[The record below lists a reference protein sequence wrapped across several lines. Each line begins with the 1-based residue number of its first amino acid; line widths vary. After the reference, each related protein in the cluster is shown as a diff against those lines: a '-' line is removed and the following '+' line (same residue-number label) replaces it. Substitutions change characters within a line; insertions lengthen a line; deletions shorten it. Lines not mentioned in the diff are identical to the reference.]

1 MNAPSAPPVVPGKI
15 GSMLHGRNK
24 LKYLA
29 DKRRAAGAVVSARM
43 NLLQWTAKHRKFLS
57 PERPFRSRPYLDAL
71 YEDDAREI
79 VVCKASQLGTSEYL
93 VSYILFMADV
103 NNCTGLYVFPTDTHV
118 SDFSAA
124 RFGPAVEANVS
135 PYLASIIVSGDARGA
150 DRVGLKRVRNRFVY
164 FRGGKVAP
172 DGRAPQ
178 LKSVDADVVIVDEV
192 DECDPRAIPI
202 VRKRLEAS
210 AWKNVRLVSTPTY
223 PEVGIHGEY
232 LRSDQRSWHVKCLS
246 CGKMSSPTLESL
258 ILESDGLGRPT
269 RWHGQE
275 QGIPFLACKHCGGV
289 LDRDSGLGEWVA
301 AYPSR
306 GVHGYHMLRLALAG
320 SKPLQETIDALQQV
334 DETKRQQEMNQGI
347 GLTYTPTNS
356 RSLSATV
363 LDNCRRDYG
372 HGAVDKEQ
380 CYAGIDVGG
389 SLHMVIR
396 SVLHD
401 GQRAQRFAGT
411 FESFD
416 EASYLLRQFNVKT
429 CVVDALPE
437 TRAARAFQAKNKG
450 VWLAYYGEGEVG
462 NKKEMVGAWNGHEHA
477 VNVDRTRALD
487 EMFSRFCDSPNARAE
502 NTLPAN
508 ARNLPDYYEQM
519 CASIRVLRK
528 NAAGTQVPAYV
539 EKGPDHYAHAE
550 NYCYVASTCPYSTG
564 WARGSA

>member
-1 MNAPSAPPVVPGKI
+1 MMAGTTPVGVI
-15 GSMLHGRNK
+15 GARLQGRERLRYKANK
-24 LKYLA
+24 N
-29 DKRRAAGAVVSARM
+29 RAAGAVVTQRM
-43 NLLQWTAKHRKFLS
+43 NLLQWTATNRRYLA
-57 PERPFRSRPYLDAL
+57 PDRPFDSRPYLDAL
-71 YEDDAREI
+71 YNDDAREI

-93 VSYILFMADV
+93 VSYLLYMADV
-103 NNCTGLYVFPTDTHV
+103 NSCTGLYVFPTDTHV

-124 RFGPAVEANVS
+124 RFGPAVEAGVS
-135 PYLASIIVSGDARGA
+135 PYLAGIIVAGDARGA

-178 LKSVDADVVIVDEV
+178 LKSIDADVLIVDEV
-192 DECDPRAIPI
+192 DECDPRTIPI
-202 VRKRLEAS
+202 ARKRLEAS
-210 AWKNVRLVSTPTY
+210 KWKQVRLVSTPTY

-232 LRSDQRSWHVKCLS
+232 LASDQRSWALKCLS
-246 CGKMSSPTLESL
+246 CGKRHAPTLSSL
-258 ILESDGLGRPT
+258 ILESDALGRPV
-269 RWHGQE
+269 RWNGQE
-275 QGIPFLACKHCGGV
+275 DDEPFLACPHCGGK
-289 LDRDSGLGEWVA
+289 LDNLSGEGEWVA

-306 GVHGYHMLRLALAG
+306 EVHGYHMLRIALAG
-320 SKPLQETIDALQQV
+320 FDLKGTLTNLQQV

-347 GLTYTPTNS
+347 GLPYTPTNS
-356 RSLSATV
+356 RSLNTTV
-363 LDNCRRDYG
+363 LDMARRDYG
-372 HGAVDKEQ
+372 HGAIDKEV

-396 SVLHD
+396 GALKD

-416 EASYLLRQFNVKT
+416 EASYLLRQYNVKV

-450 VWLAYYGEGEVG
+450 VWLSYYGDGDVG
-462 NKKEMVGAWNGHEHA
+462 NKKEQAGAWNGKEFT

-487 EMFSRFCDSPNARAE
+487 EMFALFYANPKEGKLAE

-508 ARNLPDYYEQM
+508 ARNIVDYYDQM

-539 EKGPDHYAHAE
+539 EKGADHYAHAE
-550 NYCYVASTCPYSTG
+550 NYCYIASTCPYATG